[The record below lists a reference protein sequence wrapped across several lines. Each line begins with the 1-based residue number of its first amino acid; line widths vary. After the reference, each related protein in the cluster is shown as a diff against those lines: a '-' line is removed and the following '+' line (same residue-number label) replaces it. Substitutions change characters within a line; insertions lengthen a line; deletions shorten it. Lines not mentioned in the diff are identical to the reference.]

1 MSQTNRPDPS
11 ALPADPLSPPHAP
24 GGSGEAD
31 VSSLDVCRKLR
42 TKLAFTPL
50 VDSAGEQLLWQRGDG
65 STAVYWCLSTMEC
78 AGPDGGLAHATLC
91 RGDRACYKTRA

>member
-11 ALPADPLSPPHAP
+11 ASPNSIDPSAIAP
-24 GGSGEAD
+24 GSGED
-31 VSSLDVCRKLR
+31 EERSLDVCRKLR

-50 VDSAGEQLLWQRGDG
+50 VDSAGDQLLWQRGDG

-91 RGDRACYKTRA
+91 RSDRACYRNRG